1 MQRGTVKGQHAPD
14 FVAIWLARPEFFANA
29 GLTDHKYHRISS
41 SYYTSGGL
49 AVLRPKAGITIGIAI
64 MAACAAVPVMSV
76 HAQTTGSGA
85 NANVVKSGV
94 EAWQR
99 QDFAGAVRQWEAAAA
114 RGDADAEFNLGQA
127 YRLGKGVPQDMAK
140 AEFYFGRAARK
151 GHPQAGDNYGIVLFQ
166 SGRQTEALPWL
177 NTAADRGEPRAMY
190 ILGIAAFN
198 GDYVGKDWV
207 RAYAL
212 MTRAAASGL
221 PQATTSLATMDT
233 VIPLEQR
240 QMGISLAGDLERKA
254 EQARSVQLAASDLG
268 AKAPALPTPG
278 SAAPRPLP
286 TTSIPAS
293 TVATAPATPMPP
305 RPVAPRP
312 APPPPAAA
320 RPPAPAPHATGNWR
334 IQLGAFS
341 QRGNADAL
349 WSRVKARPGVAG
361 HPRIDIPSGG
371 VTRLLA
377 GGYAGQADAER
388 ACDGLKAGGI
398 ACLVIKP

>member
-1 MQRGTVKGQHAPD
+1 M
-14 FVAIWLARPEFFANA
+14 
-29 GLTDHKYHRISS
+29 
-41 SYYTSGGL
+41 SGGL
-49 AVLRPKAGITIGIAI
+49 AVLRPKAGTTIGVAI
-64 MAACAAVPVMSV
+64 LAACAAVPASSV

-99 QDFAGAVRQWEAAAA
+99 QDYAGAVRQWEAAAA

-166 SGRQTEALPWL
+166 SGRQTEAMPWL

-221 PQATTSLATMDT
+221 PQATSSLATMDT

-240 QMGISLAGDLERKA
+240 QLGISLAGDLERKA
-254 EQARSVQLAASDLG
+254 ERARSVQLAASDLG
-268 AKAPALPTPG
+268 AKAPPAQTPAT
-278 SAAPRPLP
+278 AAPRPLP
-286 TTSIPAS
+286 TTSVPAS
-293 TVATAPATPMPP
+293 TVATVPAAAPRPAT
-305 RPVAPRP
+305 PRP
-312 APPPPAAA
+312 APPPPT
-320 RPPAPAPHATGNWR
+320 PPAAHATGNWR

-349 WSRVKARPGVAG
+349 WSRVKTRAGVAG
-361 HPRIDIPSGG
+361 HPRIDLPAGG

-377 GGYAGQADAER
+377 GGYAGQAEADR
-388 ACDGLKAGGI
+388 ACDALKAGGF

>member
-1 MQRGTVKGQHAPD
+1 
-14 FVAIWLARPEFFANA
+14 
-29 GLTDHKYHRISS
+29 
-41 SYYTSGGL
+41 
-49 AVLRPKAGITIGIAI
+49 
-64 MAACAAVPVMSV
+64 MAACAAVPAMSA

-99 QDFAGAVRQWEAAAA
+99 QDYAGAVRQWETAAA

-212 MTRAAASGL
+212 MMRAAASGL

-268 AKAPALPTPG
+268 AKAPALQTPG

-293 TVATAPATPMPP
+293 TVATAPATPIPP

-312 APPPPAAA
+312 APPPPAVA

>member
-1 MQRGTVKGQHAPD
+1 
-14 FVAIWLARPEFFANA
+14 
-29 GLTDHKYHRISS
+29 
-41 SYYTSGGL
+41 
-49 AVLRPKAGITIGIAI
+49 
-64 MAACAAVPVMSV
+64 MAACAAVPTMSV

-99 QDFAGAVRQWEAAAA
+99 QDFAGAVRQWETAAAK
-114 RGDADAEFNLGQA
+114 GDADAEFNLGQA

-221 PQATTSLATMDT
+221 PQATNQPCHDGHRDPAGAAANGHFAGRRSRTESGAGAQRATRR
-233 VIPLEQR
+233 QR
-240 QMGISLAGDLERKA
+240 SGRQSPGIADARIRRAKTAAHHEHPRLLRGDGSGNAPCRRV
-254 EQARSVQLAASDLG
+254 RSH
-268 AKAPALPTPG
+268 PG
-278 SAAPRPLP
+278 RHHPRPLRPGHRRPHP
-286 TTSIPAS
+286 TPQ
-293 TVATAPATPMPP
+293 
-305 RPVAPRP
+305 
-312 APPPPAAA
+312 
-320 RPPAPAPHATGNWR
+320 ATGVSSWAR
-334 IQLGAFS
+334 SRSAAMPMRCGA
-341 QRGNADAL
+341 G
-349 WSRVKARPGVAG
+349 
-361 HPRIDIPSGG
+361 
-371 VTRLLA
+371 
-377 GGYAGQADAER
+377 
-388 ACDGLKAGGI
+388 
-398 ACLVIKP
+398 

>member
-1 MQRGTVKGQHAPD
+1 M
-14 FVAIWLARPEFFANA
+14 
-29 GLTDHKYHRISS
+29 
-41 SYYTSGGL
+41 
-49 AVLRPKAGITIGIAI
+49 
-64 MAACAAVPVMSV
+64 
-76 HAQTTGSGA
+76 
-85 NANVVKSGV
+85 VKSGV
-94 EAWQR
+94 DAWQR
-99 QDFAGAVRQWEAAAA
+99 QDYAGAVRQWETAAAK
-114 RGDADAEFNLGQA
+114 GDADAEFNLGQA

-221 PQATTSLATMDT
+221 PQATSSLATMDT

-268 AKAPALPTPG
+268 AKAPPVQTPAN
-278 SAAPRPLP
+278 AAPRPLP
-286 TTSIPAS
+286 TISVPAS
-293 TVATAPATPMPP
+293 TVAAAPPPPAPPRPATP
-305 RPVAPRP
+305 RPATPRP
-312 APPPPAAA
+312 APPPPAQHT
-320 RPPAPAPHATGNWR
+320 PPTVRATGNWR

-349 WSRVKARPGVAG
+349 WSRVKARPGLAG

-377 GGYAGQADAER
+377 GGYGGQADAER

>member
-1 MQRGTVKGQHAPD
+1 
-14 FVAIWLARPEFFANA
+14 
-29 GLTDHKYHRISS
+29 
-41 SYYTSGGL
+41 
-49 AVLRPKAGITIGIAI
+49 
-64 MAACAAVPVMSV
+64 MAACAAVPAMSA

-99 QDFAGAVRQWEAAAA
+99 QDYAGAVRQWETAAA

-212 MTRAAASGL
+212 MTRAAANGL
-221 PQATTSLATMDT
+221 PQATASLATMDT

-268 AKAPALPTPG
+268 AKAPALQTPG

-293 TVATAPATPMPP
+293 TVATAPATPIPP
-305 RPVAPRP
+305 RPAAPRP
-312 APPPPAAA
+312 APPPARGGPATGARTPRHRQLAHPVGRVLAA
-320 RPPAPAPHATGNWR
+320 RQCRCAVEPGEDPAGRGRPSPDRRSLRRRDTPARRRLRRTGGRGTGVRRPQGWW
-334 IQLGAFS
+334 LGVP
-341 QRGNADAL
+341 GD
-349 WSRVKARPGVAG
+349 KAV
-361 HPRIDIPSGG
+361 
-371 VTRLLA
+371 RL
-377 GGYAGQADAER
+377 
-388 ACDGLKAGGI
+388 
-398 ACLVIKP
+398 